1 VNAEGSVINWG
12 DRRPMAGIRLM
23 RWPIGLAGRRHGR
36 PAGIGLLTALG
47 VVTLLLGG
55 CSEFNAARQA
65 QQALVRAGYTRARV
79 NVSTIREGQSRQTV
93 VDVSYSSRTGDE
105 AALRAEQDKAAQI
118 VWENVSIRLSA
129 VRVAAITRQV
139 GVPGVGGAQVSR
151 GTVYSREE
159 LASRYGPR
167 PARLDKPPSD
177 VPPVA
182 TLLLVLV
189 VVGAMVGVVVLIAV
203 LVLRR
208 RRRPLPG
215 AWSPPG
221 QHQPWSSQPQGWPT
235 PGPGWGT
242 PGPRQWPPPHGPS
255 PHENP
260 PDQGQPPSP
269 GSAPSPS

>member
-1 VNAEGSVINWG
+1 MI
-12 DRRPMAGIRLM
+12 LL
-23 RWPIGLAGRRHGR
+23 RWPVGLAGRRHGR
-36 PAGIGLLTALG
+36 PAGIGLLLTALG

-55 CSEFNAARQA
+55 CSELNAARQA
-65 QQALVRAGYTRARV
+65 QQALARAGYTRARV
-79 NVSTIREGQSRQTV
+79 NVNTIREGQSSQTV
-93 VDVSYSSRTGDE
+93 VDVSYPSRADDD

-118 VWENVSIRLSA
+118 VWENVPIRLSA

-151 GTVYSREE
+151 GNVYSHEE

-189 VVGAMVGVVVLIAV
+189 VAGAVAGVVVLLAV
-203 LVLRR
+203 LAFRR
-208 RRRPLPG
+208 QRRPLPG

-221 QHQPWSSQPQGWPT
+221 QHQPWSSQPQGWAT

-242 PGPRQWPPPHGPS
+242 PDPRQWPPPHENP

-269 GSAPSPS
+269 GSEPSTS